1 MRIGRTAAAW
11 LAVIVLYA
19 VSSLISPAMFQL
31 EQVLNILQV
40 AAFLGVVATGQTL
53 VLLAG
58 GIDLSQA
65 GIVTLTNIVA
75 TAVMNGDPA
84 NIAPA
89 IAICLALAAAIGLL
103 NGLLV
108 TVLGITPLIATL
120 GMSSIL
126 FGAALVFTG
135 GAPHGSAAP
144 GFTFLG
150 QGSIEGLPCS
160 TLIWLAVALLM
171 AWASRGTVAG
181 RWLYAAGANPD
192 AAALMGVPVRGVT
205 IGAFIGSSLMACVGG
220 LLLTAYIGQPS
231 LGIGTQFMFTAIA
244 APVVGGTALT
254 GGVGSVIGTIAGTLL
269 VTELASFTNIIRVSS
284 GTQQVLQGVIIA
296 LSVILYGIASRQG
309 GRPPR
314 HQGRKKGWTTAH

>member
-1 MRIGRTAAAW
+1 
-11 LAVIVLYA
+11 
-19 VSSLISPAMFQL
+19 
-31 EQVLNILQV
+31 VLNILQV
-40 AAFLGVVATGQTL
+40 AAFLGVIATGQTL

-89 IAICLALAAAIGLL
+89 VLVCLALAAGIGLL

-108 TVLGITPLIATL
+108 TALRITPLIATL

-135 GAPHGSAAP
+135 GAPHGAAAP

-150 QGSIEGLPCS
+150 QGHVGPVPSS
-160 TLIWLAVALLM
+160 TLVWLVLALAA
-171 AWASRGTVAG
+171 AWASRNTVAG
-181 RWLYAAGANPD
+181 RWLYAAGANPE

-205 IGAFIGSSLMACVGG
+205 IGAFVGSALLAGIGG
-220 LLLTAYIGQPS
+220 LLLTAYIGAPS

-254 GGVGSVIGTIAGTLL
+254 GGVGSLVGTIAGTLL
-269 VTELASFTNIIRVSS
+269 VTELASFTNIVRVSS